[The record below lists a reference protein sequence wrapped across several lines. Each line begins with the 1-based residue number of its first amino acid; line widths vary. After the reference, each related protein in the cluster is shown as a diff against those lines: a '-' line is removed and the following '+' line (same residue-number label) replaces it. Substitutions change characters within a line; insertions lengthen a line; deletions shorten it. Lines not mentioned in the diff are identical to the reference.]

1 MNNRKGRKVMT
12 GMSFISPKYIQEGE
26 FETMSDTMKKPQTG
40 RHSRKLAAVLLAACL
55 VFALAVTAYATDLF
69 GLKDMFRT
77 PNRELPEAA
86 EPYIQKETAAAEEQ
100 DWSCEITE
108 SLADATTVMA
118 TVTVRGG
125 DKYIIAPTDADPEE
139 DPVSV
144 IGVAGD
150 QKLGQY
156 AEEQGKTLLLVGA
169 RITKVGDQEV
179 GAGSQKMESVSDHE
193 MVILTQGTLTA
204 PASGGE
210 AVCQVYAL
218 EAGGSDVQRVEL
230 PFTLNQAPAAG
241 ETVYLPENP
250 EAVPFLKTGDVTI
263 AQTALGY
270 SIRMPV
276 TVTDQEVFYR
286 NFGGLEFEGFS
297 YNEGGLVMQSDDTWC
312 FQADMCQGTPG
323 GTITV
328 RFRDMDEQVIGEIVC
343 HKAAN

>member
-1 MNNRKGRKVMT
+1 MKSTKGRKVMT
-12 GMSFISPKYIQEGE
+12 SMSFISPKYIQEGE
-26 FETMSDTMKKPQTG
+26 FETMSNTVEKPQTG

-125 DKYIIAPTDADPEE
+125 DKYIIAPTDADPA
-139 DPVSV
+139 DSVSV
-144 IGVAGD
+144 IGLSGD

-169 RITKVGDQEV
+169 RITKVGDQEA
-179 GAGSQKMESVSDHE
+179 GTGSQKMESVSDHE

-218 EAGGSDVQRVEL
+218 EAGGNDVQRVEL

-241 ETVYLPENP
+241 ETVYHPVNA
-250 EAVPFLKTGDVTI
+250 EAIPFLKAGDVTVTE
-263 AQTALGY
+263 TALGY

-276 TVTDQEVFYR
+276 TVTDEEAFRELMKFEFDGITYR
-286 NFGGLEFEGFS
+286 
-297 YNEGGLVMQSDDTWC
+297 EGGFVMQSDDTWC
-312 FQADMCQGTPG
+312 FQADMCQGTLG
-323 GTITV
+323 GSLMLRV
-328 RFRDMDEQVIGEIVC
+328 YDMDDNPMGGIEFRQKI
-343 HKAAN
+343 N